1 MTQGPEESLEQ
12 WGGGR
17 FMEVA
22 QRALGARVPGQVL
35 QKHTVLRFAMGCQDP
50 RAGRKLI
57 DNPPITVDIG
67 VRRVKTYQLSR
78 QALVPRRR
86 GVHSVSR
93 DGQLSRG
100 DQSRTLS
107 TIKGRFS
114 DIIQKCHP
122 EEHHQGT
129 LVWWKKSQDL
139 DKKGLGGAIL
149 LFFYE
154 LC

>member
-1 MTQGPEESLEQ
+1 
-12 WGGGR
+12 
-17 FMEVA
+17 MEVA

-35 QKHTVLRFAMGCQDP
+35 QEQTVLRFTMGCQDL
-50 RAGRKLI
+50 RTGRKLI

-100 DQSRTLS
+100 EQSKSPSPAPRSKSYGSVRRDIPQRQGSVAHSSLATNRGNS
-107 TIKGRFS
+107 TRWGS
-114 DIIQKCHP
+114 
-122 EEHHQGT
+122 
-129 LVWWKKSQDL
+129 
-139 DKKGLGGAIL
+139 GGFPI
-149 LFFYE
+149 
-154 LC
+154 